1 MKNLLKESLKKF
13 VDRGEERERGSKN
26 AKVLAVA
33 AQKGGVGKTTTVVNL
48 AAALAEDHGW
58 KTLII
63 DLDPQGHVER
73 SLQELVTRRGGRISS
88 ILESEDEDR
97 EVLDAVS
104 RTKVPNLDITTG
116 DSRLR
121 ETENLL
127 TTRMGKEFVL
137 KEAIEVTKTW
147 YDLILIDCP
156 PNLGNLTI
164 NGLTASSHVLIPC
177 DPKPLAVQ
185 GVDALIRTCATVSD
199 RLNPDI
205 DILGVVVT
213 RYDGRNSKMNQKVL
227 ADLEENY
234 GDAIFESRIG
244 VNTALSKA
252 QDSGTTIFQFDA
264 RSRGADDYRK
274 LANEVIERLKYD

>member
-13 VDRGEERERGSKN
+13 VDRGDERERGSKN

-97 EVLDAVS
+97 EVMDAVS

-137 KEAIEVTKTW
+137 QEAIEVTKTW

-164 NGLTASSHVLIPC
+164 NGLTAASHVLIPC

-213 RYDGRNSKMNQKVL
+213 RYDGRNSKMNKKVL

-234 GDAIFESRIG
+234 GDAIFKSRIG

-252 QDSGTTIFQFDA
+252 QDAGTTIFAFDA
-264 RSRGADDYRK
+264 KSRGADDYRK
-274 LANEVIERLKYD
+274 LANEVIERLQYD